1 MPTDPILLM
10 CAALVVLAMLRLSI
24 ALMMLGCGLVYL
36 WVSKQDIGLIVDQTL
51 NSSFQLNVLLAIPMF
66 ILAGN
71 AMNAATIS
79 ERIWA
84 AADAMVGR
92 LRAGLGHVTV
102 LMNVV
107 ISSMSGSAVSD
118 AAGAGMVAIQMM
130 RKVGGYPPG
139 LAVAIT
145 AAASCLGPIIPPS
158 IPMVIYAILS
168 GASVGALFLAGVIPG
183 LLLAASLM
191 VMIAWIG
198 QRRGLPR
205 GNAVPLTE
213 LPGVLARAAIPFTLP
228 IVLLGGIWGGVFTPT
243 EAAAVAAFWAIVIG
257 ALFYRNLG
265 LRTLYAVFALS
276 ARQSTVVMMLI
287 VSSFIVNYAL
297 EREGVAQ
304 ALAAWITGLELSPIG
319 FQLAVN
325 ALFLILGTVLDGAV
339 MLLVFVPVLLPA
351 AKALGIDL
359 VHFGLV
365 VILNFMIAQVT
376 SPYGLILFVLSALT
390 GVPMREINREIWQLC
405 LPLVMVL
412 LLLILFPA
420 ITLWL
425 PWTFGYK
432 G

>member
-1 MPTDPILLM
+1 MLRDPILLM
-10 CAALVVLAMLRLSI
+10 CAAFIVFAMLRFSI
-24 ALMMLGCGLVYL
+24 ALMMFGCGLVYL
-36 WVSKQDIGLIVDQTL
+36 WTSQQDIGLIVDQTL
-51 NSSFQLNVLLAIPMF
+51 NSAFQLNVLLAIPMF
-66 ILAGN
+66 VLAGN
-71 AMNAATIS
+71 VMNAATIS

-84 AADAMVGR
+84 AADAVIGR
-92 LRAGLGHVTV
+92 TRAGLGHVTV

-118 AAGAGMVAIQMM
+118 AAGAGMVAIHMM
-130 RKVGGYPPG
+130 RKVGNYPGG

-168 GASVGALFLAGVIPG
+168 GVSVGALFLSGVIPG
-183 LLLAASLM
+183 LLMAVSLM
-191 VMIAWIG
+191 LLIAWVG
-198 QRRGLPR
+198 RRRGLPY
-205 GNAVPLTE
+205 GNAVPLRE
-213 LPGVLARAAIPFTLP
+213 LPGVFGRALIPFSLP
-228 IVLLGGIWGGVFTPT
+228 VVLLGGIWGGIFTPT
-243 EAAAVAAFWAIVIG
+243 EAAAVAAFWAMLIG
-257 ALFYRNLG
+257 VGIYRNLG
-265 LRTLYAVFALS
+265 LKALYAVFVLS

-287 VSSFIVNYAL
+287 VSSFIVNFAL

-304 ALAAWITGLELSPIG
+304 GLAAWITSFNFTPLG

-325 ALFLILGTVLDGAV
+325 VMFLILGTVLDGAV

-351 AKALGIDL
+351 AKSLGIDL

-365 VILNFMIAQVT
+365 VILNFMIAQIT
-376 SPYGLILFVLSALT
+376 PPYGLILFVLSALT
-390 GVPMREINREIWQLC
+390 GVPMREINREIWQFC
-405 LPLVMVL
+405 VPLTIVL
-412 LLLILFPA
+412 FLLILFPA

>member
-1 MPTDPILLM
+1 M
-10 CAALVVLAMLRLSI
+10 CAAFIVFAMLRFSI
-24 ALMMLGCGLVYL
+24 ALMMFGCGLVYL
-36 WVSKQDIGLIVDQTL
+36 WASQQDIGLIVDQTL
-51 NSSFQLNVLLAIPMF
+51 NSAFQLNVLLAIPMF

-71 AMNAATIS
+71 VMNAATIS

-84 AADAMVGR
+84 AADAVIGR
-92 LRAGLGHVTV
+92 TRAGLGHVTV

-130 RKVGGYPPG
+130 RKVGNYPAG

-168 GASVGALFLAGVIPG
+168 GVSVGALFLSGVIPG
-183 LLLAASLM
+183 LLMAVSLM
-191 VMIAWIG
+191 LLIAWIG
-198 QRRGLPR
+198 RRRGLPY
-205 GNAVPLTE
+205 GNAVPLRE
-213 LPGVLARAAIPFTLP
+213 LPRVFARALIPFSLP
-228 IVLLGGIWGGVFTPT
+228 VVLLGGIWGGIFTPT
-243 EAAAVAAFWAIVIG
+243 EAAAVAAFWAMLIG
-257 ALFYRNLG
+257 VGIYRNLG
-265 LRTLYAVFALS
+265 PKALYAVFVLS

-287 VSSFIVNYAL
+287 VSSFIVNFAL

-304 ALAAWITGLELSPIG
+304 GLAAWITGFDLSPLG

-325 ALFLILGTVLDGAV
+325 VMFLILGTVLDGAV

-351 AKALGIDL
+351 AKSLGIDL

-365 VILNFMIAQVT
+365 VILNFMIAQIT
-376 SPYGLILFVLSALT
+376 PPYGLILFVLSALT
-390 GVPMREINREIWQLC
+390 GVPMRDINREIWQFC
-405 LPLVMVL
+405 VPLTIV
-412 LLLILFPA
+412 LLILIMFPA

-425 PWTFGYK
+425 PWIFGYK